1 MLDAGYRMLDSGY
14 FYQYQKSSI
23 QRLMANSY
31 FQFKQFTIHQDRCA
45 MKVTTDA
52 CLFGAWVAEEVR
64 SQESGVTSSLDI
76 GTGTGL
82 LALMLAQKN
91 SETNI
96 LAIEID
102 KDAAA
107 QAANNIDSSLWKD
120 QVDILE
126 RDVKDFSFPEKFDL
140 IISNPPFYEKELRS
154 DIDRKNIAH
163 HSENL
168 TLKELLNI
176 IKNNLN
182 PDGNFFLL
190 MPYKRNDEIKKLF
203 NDLQVHISKM
213 IFVRQSVKHDY
224 FRIFIKG
231 NLNTEEIETEF
242 DEISIWN
249 DKQQYTEEFVNL
261 LKDYYLHL

>member
-1 MLDAGYRMLDSGY
+1 
-14 FYQYQKSSI
+14 
-23 QRLMANSY
+23 
-31 FQFKQFTIHQDRCA
+31 

-52 CLFGAWVAEEVR
+52 CLFGAWVAEEAR
-64 SQESGVTSSLDI
+64 SQESGVGSSLDI

-120 QVDILE
+120 HVDILE
-126 RDVKDFSFPEKFDL
+126 ADVKDLSFPEKFDL

-154 DIDRKNIAH
+154 DTDKKNIAH

-190 MPYKRNDEIKKLF
+190 LPYKRNDEIKKLF
-203 NDLQVHISKM
+203 RDHELPISKM
-213 IFVRQSVKHDY
+213 ILVRQSVNHDY

-231 NLNTEEIETEF
+231 SLNAEEKETEF
-242 DEISIWN
+242 DELSIWD
-249 DKQQYTEEFVNL
+249 DKKQYTNEFVML

>member
-1 MLDAGYRMLDSGY
+1 
-14 FYQYQKSSI
+14 
-23 QRLMANSY
+23 
-31 FQFKQFTIHQDRCA
+31 

-64 SQESGVTSSLDI
+64 SQEPGVRSSLDI

-120 QVDILE
+120 HVDILE
-126 RDVKDFSFPEKFDL
+126 ADVKDLSFPEKFDL

-154 DIDRKNIAH
+154 DTDKKNIAH

-190 MPYKRNDEIKKLF
+190 LPYKRNDEIKKLF
-203 NDLQVHISKM
+203 RDHELPISKM
-213 IFVRQSVKHDY
+213 MLVRQSVNHDY

-231 NLNTEEIETEF
+231 NLNGEEKETEF
-242 DEISIWN
+242 DELSIWD
-249 DKQQYTEEFVNL
+249 DKKQYTNEFVML

>member
-1 MLDAGYRMLDSGY
+1 
-14 FYQYQKSSI
+14 
-23 QRLMANSY
+23 
-31 FQFKQFTIHQDRCA
+31 

-64 SQESGVTSSLDI
+64 SRDPIAIGSGARSSLDI

-102 KDAAA
+102 KDAAE

-126 RDVKDFSFPEKFDL
+126 ANVKEFSFPENFDL

-154 DIDRKNIAH
+154 ETDKKNIAH
-163 HSENL
+163 HSEDL

-190 MPYKRNDEIKKLF
+190 LPYKRNDEMKKLF
-203 NDLQVHISKM
+203 RDHELHVSKM

-231 NLNTEEIETEF
+231 GLNAEEKETEF
-242 DEISIWN
+242 DELSIWD
-249 DKQQYTEEFVNL
+249 DKQRYTNEFVML